1 MITSRI
7 KDILILALVITVFTF
22 KWQLSYKQGKIDKLN
37 FKQSPREIL
46 RDNLQSQIS
55 IGQNE
60 ISVAKRTKGNKV
72 EVRSSYLPQEAKVL
86 VSARKDGKVEIKTQS
101 KGVCMR
107 LNAGIAY
114 TDAGYASVGLKFLY
128 WGRWSCGAGVNFNNS
143 KIKPFIC
150 MSRNMSDM
158 CKIFKN
164 TSIGIA
170 YDGSIG
176 FRVSVSL

>member
-7 KDILILALVITVFTF
+7 KDILILVLVITVFIF
-22 KWQLSYKQGKIDKLN
+22 KWQLSYKQGKIDELN

-55 IGQNE
+55 IRQNE
-60 ISVAKRTKGNKV
+60 IRVAKRTKGNKV
-72 EVRSSYLPQEAKVL
+72 EVRSSYLPQESKVL
-86 VSARKDGKVEIKTQS
+86 VSARKDGNVEIKSES

-107 LNAGIAY
+107 LNAGLAY
-114 TDAGYASVGLKFLY
+114 TDVGYASIGLKFFY
-128 WGRWSCGAGVNFNNS
+128 WCRWGCGAGLNFNNS

-150 MSRNMSDM
+150 LSRNMSDM

-164 TSIGIA
+164 TSLGIT
-170 YDGSIG
+170 YDGNIG
-176 FRVSVSL
+176 FRASVSL